1 VKPFDSR
8 RAMKHTAAL
17 NLNPPVPTP
26 SVRSAAQPVS
36 RVRQSFS
43 EARRKALQTQGKVTY
58 QMVQA
63 NQLTMK
69 SVP

>member
-1 VKPFDSR
+1 M
-8 RAMKHTAAL
+8 MKHTSAW
-17 NLNPPVPTP
+17 NLNPPVPTQNARP
-26 SVRSAAQPVS
+26 APQPVS

-43 EARRKALQTQGKVTY
+43 DARRRALQTQGKVTF

-69 SVP
+69 SVS

>member
-1 VKPFDSR
+1 MPFDSR
-8 RAMKHTAAL
+8 RALEHTSVLKL
-17 NLNPPVPTP
+17 NLPVPTQNARP
-26 SVRSAAQPVS
+26 APQPVS

-43 EARRKALQTQGKVTY
+43 EARRRALQTQGKVTY

-69 SVP
+69 SVS

>member
-1 VKPFDSR
+1 MPFDSR
-8 RAMKHTAAL
+8 RALEHTLAL
-17 NLNPPVPTP
+17 NLNPPAPTQKARP
-26 SVRSAAQPVS
+26 APQPVS

-43 EARRKALQTQGKVTY
+43 EARRRALQTQGKVTY

-69 SVP
+69 SVS

>member
-1 VKPFDSR
+1 MPFDSR
-8 RAMKHTAAL
+8 RALEHTLTL
-17 NLNPPVPTP
+17 NLNPPVPTQNARP
-26 SVRSAAQPVS
+26 ATQPVS

-43 EARRKALQTQGKVTY
+43 EARRRALQSQGKVTY

>member
-1 VKPFDSR
+1 MPFDSR
-8 RAMKHTAAL
+8 RALEHTSAL
-17 NLNPPVPTP
+17 NRHPPVPTQNARP
-26 SVRSAAQPVS
+26 APQPVS

-43 EARRKALQTQGKVTY
+43 EARRRALQTQGKVTY

-69 SVP
+69 SVS